1 MCLGESSVC
10 AYYCF
15 EGRTIHK
22 VKPTLDKGSFSFTVT
37 SQFKMAGKAAVLAFS
52 LPKLN
57 FLYANILVSKRS
69 QLSWRIYLRCNFCRL
84 IKAVTYAIAAEK
96 RWRPISASFVSTSR
110 AQTRIR
116 ITVINVESAGEFPK
130 IKVVFRF
137 VQQFSRLAIFFSF
150 VL

>member
-1 MCLGESSVC
+1 
-10 AYYCF
+10 
-15 EGRTIHK
+15 
-22 VKPTLDKGSFSFTVT
+22 
-37 SQFKMAGKAAVLAFS
+37 MAGKVAVLAFS
-52 LPKLN
+52 VPKLN
-57 FLYANILVSKRS
+57 SLYSNNLLPKRS
-69 QLSWRIYLRCNFCRL
+69 QLSWRIYLRYNFCRL

-137 VQQFSRLAIFFSF
+137 VQQFSRLAIFVSF